1 MDDLDEMVE
10 TMSDKDIRDY
20 LENCDADIYCCSPDC
35 LDNQYLDA
43 GL

>member
-1 MDDLDEMVE
+1 MNYLDEMVE
-10 TMSDKDIRDY
+10 TMSDEYIKDY
-20 LENCDADIYCCSPDC
+20 LESCDADIYCCSSDC